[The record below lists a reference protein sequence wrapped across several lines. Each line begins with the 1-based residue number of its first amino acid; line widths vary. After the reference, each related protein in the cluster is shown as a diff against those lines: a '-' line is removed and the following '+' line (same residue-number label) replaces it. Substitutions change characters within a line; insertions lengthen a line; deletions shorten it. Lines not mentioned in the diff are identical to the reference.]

1 MSNNK
6 IGGIYSWP
14 VIILALIFFWPLGLF
29 LIIKRTTLDKTAVMK
44 DSSLDKTAVMKDS
57 SGKGL
62 KITAIVLL
70 VLGGFGIIGSFD
82 PFDFG
87 SLVIFL
93 FFIAGGVILLNK
105 AKKIKAEGESIKKYL
120 AIIVNGGERQL
131 DAVASATGKQYDVVK
146 NDVQKMIDKGF
157 LKNAYINENTRE
169 VVLASAASSNVNV
182 AQPTGGAAP
191 AAVQTRVIACPCCGA
206 NNTISGDIGECEYC
220 GTPLK

>member
-29 LIIKRTTLDKTAVMK
+29 LIIKRTM
-44 DSSLDKTAVMKDS
+44 LDKTAVMKDS

-191 AAVQTRVIACPCCGA
+191 TAVQTRVIACPCCGA
-206 NNTISGDIGECEYC
+206 NNTVSGDLGECEYC

>member
-1 MSNNK
+1 MNNNNFGK
-6 IGGIYSWP
+6 LYSWP
-14 VIILALIFFWPLGLF
+14 VIILALCIFWPVGLY
-29 LIIKRTTLDKTAVMK
+29 LIIKRT
-44 DSSLDKTAVMKDS
+44 SLDKTAVMKSS

-62 KITAIVLL
+62 NITAIVLI

-93 FFIAGGVILLNK
+93 FFIAGGFVLLNK
-105 AKKIKAEGESIKKYL
+105 AKKIKAEGETIKKYL
-120 AIIVNGGERQL
+120 AIIVNGGERQI

-169 VVLASAASSNVNV
+169 IVLASASTSNMN
-182 AQPTGGAAP
+182 ADTTTSTSAN
-191 AAVQTRVIACPCCGA
+191 VQTRVVACPCCGA
-206 NNTISGDIGECEYC
+206 NNTVSGNLGECEYC
-220 GTPLK
+220 GSPLN

>member
-29 LIIKRTTLDKTAVMK
+29 LIIKRTT
-44 DSSLDKTAVMKDS
+44 LDKTAVMKDS

-169 VVLASAASSNVNV
+169 VVLASATSSNVNV